1 VLGSTRT
8 CDLLIRTHP
17 PLDGADNPA
26 RNRRSFSSPE
36 VGIPRECGLFFEPS
50 KELIGEVSVLFTTS
64 LRTSRSAPDKT
75 GVLGSSYNWAVAR
88 RMKRSARHSVS
99 LPAVVFALCFI
110 LLGWI
115 ASHSIAYTLA
125 DLIPQGH
132 HYQHGEEHIHG
143 YLGVL
148 KLAGCGGLV
157 LAFALALRVFF
168 RHGSFGE
175 WLGDGGV
182 AGTRKQIALATIL
195 PATVFVL
202 IEYLERLAMGTGTT
216 PSARLLVVGVLVQL
230 VVGLLCLAFVRVT
243 LRVAERVIR
252 SMSRRR
258 LARPSRQF
266 TGPTFVGVLFVR
278 SLCPMADSAAGRAPP
293 FYYRF

>member
-1 VLGSTRT
+1 MLGSTRT

-17 PLDGADNPA
+17 PLDEAENSA
-26 RNRRSFSSPE
+26 HNRRRFSSPE
-36 VGIPRECGLFFEPS
+36 VGVTREYRLFFIPS
-50 KELIGEVSVLFTTS
+50 KEEVIGEVLRSVHHEPTH
-64 LRTSRSAPDKT
+64 SRSAPDNRAS
-75 GVLGSSYNWAVAR
+75 LSSYNWAVTR
-88 RMKRSARHSVS
+88 RMNRSAWHLVS

-125 DLIPQGH
+125 DLIPHSH

-148 KLAGCGGLV
+148 KLAGGGGLV

-182 AGTRKQIALATIL
+182 AGTRKQIALATSL

-202 IEYLERLAMGTGTT
+202 IEYLERLAVGTGTT

-243 LRVAERVIR
+243 LRMAERVIR

-258 LARPSRQF
+258 LARPSGQF